1 MQSPAKLSA
10 DTNLLWAVAI
20 LTAASAT
27 AACASAY
34 ISGFVLDQLQNTEAL
49 ALIVTDG
56 GLRSDSKSLEHN
68 MSAATV
74 ALESVR
80 DLGWALAVG
89 CLAVGLAVALRA
101 FRGRKG

>member
-1 MQSPAKLSA
+1 MQSPAKESA

-20 LTAASAT
+20 LTAAAAT

-34 ISGFVLDQLQNTEAL
+34 ISGYVLDQLQNTEAL

-80 DLGWALAVG
+80 DLGWALAAG
-89 CLAVGLAVALRA
+89 CLAVGAAVAVRA
-101 FRGRKG
+101 FRGREG